1 MSVIKE
7 AITQSIR
14 GSYNI
19 LWETLTNGDT
29 GRPLLC
35 PHFADKSVQ
44 VTGTFGSGGTVILE
58 GSNDGTNWE
67 TLNDPQG
74 TAISLTVAGMYQVLE
89 NTKMVRPSV
98 TAGDGATDLDVTMI
112 VSTTARR

>member
-1 MSVIKE
+1 MAVIAEKV
-7 AITQSIR
+7 TQAVR

-29 GRPLLC
+29 GSPLLC
-35 PHFADKSVQ
+35 PHLADKSIQ
-44 VTGTFGSGGTVILE
+44 VTGTFGSGGTVVLE
-58 GSNDGTNWE
+58 GSNDGSNWE

-74 TAISLTVAGMYQVLE
+74 TAISFTAAGMYQVLE
-89 NTKMVRPSV
+89 NTKMIRPSV
-98 TAGDGATDLDVTMI
+98 TAGDGTTDLDVTMV